1 MALTD
6 DDPGRF
12 FWIGVLIGVVF
23 SVLAV
28 IQIFTVGGRI
38 SLIALAFW
46 PAVLGGIGAWI
57 DGKRRK
63 SKGKDDQTP
72 TS

>member
-1 MALTD
+1 MASTD
-6 DDPGRF
+6 DETGRF
-12 FWIGVLIGVVF
+12 FFIGLLIGVVF

-28 IQIFTVGGRI
+28 IQIFTEGGRI
-38 SLIALAFW
+38 SLIMLAFW
-46 PAVLGGIGAWI
+46 PLVLAGIGGWI

>member
-1 MALTD
+1 MAWTD
-6 DDPGRF
+6 EDTGRF
-12 FWIGVLIGVVF
+12 FWIGVSIGVLFDVI
-23 SVLAV
+23 AV
-28 IQIFTVGGRI
+28 IQIFTEGGRI
-38 SLIALAFW
+38 SLIMLAFW
-46 PAVLGGIGAWI
+46 PLVLAGIGGWI